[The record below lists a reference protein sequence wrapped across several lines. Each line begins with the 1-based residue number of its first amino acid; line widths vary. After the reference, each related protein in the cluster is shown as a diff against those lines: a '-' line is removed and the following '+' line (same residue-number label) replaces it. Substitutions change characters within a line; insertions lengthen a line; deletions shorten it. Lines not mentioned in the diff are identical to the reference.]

1 VEILRAEELN
11 KVYRHGPHS
20 ISAVRQVSLTI
31 SKGECICIL
40 GRSGSGKTTLLSML
54 GLLLIP
60 TSGRIYIG
68 EKEVRLSAPGAPGAL
83 AALRREHFGF
93 IFQDFT
99 LIPHLSAEENVAL
112 PLKYAGISRI
122 KRQVRARAM
131 LERVGLGERTGFK
144 WEELSGGEAQR
155 VAIARAMVNNPKM
168 LFADEPT
175 SELDS
180 ESSHSL
186 LSLLT
191 ELRNEAGTALVI
203 VSHDK
208 DIASYATRV
217 FSMKDGSL
225 TPVPQT
231 ELQ

>member
-1 VEILRAEELN
+1 VEVLRAEELS
-11 KVYRHGPHS
+11 KVYRRGSHDVH
-20 ISAVRQVSLTI
+20 AVTLASLTI

-60 TSGRIYIG
+60 TSGRIFIN
-68 EKEVRLSAPGAPGAL
+68 EKEIRLSAPGTLTAQ
-83 AALRREHFGF
+83 RRENFGF
-93 IFQDFT
+93 VFQDFT

-112 PLKYAGISRI
+112 PLKYVGISRR
-122 KRQVRARAM
+122 KRQARARAM
-131 LERVGLGERTGFK
+131 LERVGLGERIGFK

-155 VAIARAMVNNPKM
+155 VAIARAMINNPKV

-180 ESSHSL
+180 ETSHSL

-191 ELRNEAGTALVI
+191 ELRNEAGTSLLI
-203 VSHDK
+203 VSHDR

-217 FSMKDGSL
+217 LSMKDGIL
-225 TPVPQT
+225 TPLPQ
-231 ELQ
+231 

>member
-1 VEILRAEELN
+1 MEVLRAEELS
-11 KVYRHGPHS
+11 KVYRHGPHRVN
-20 ISAVRQVSLTI
+20 AVIQASMTI
-31 SKGECICIL
+31 SQGECICIL

-68 EKEVRLSAPGAPGAL
+68 EKEVCVSAPGKL

-112 PLKYAGISRI
+112 PLKYAGMSRK
-122 KRQVRARAM
+122 KRQARARAM

-155 VAIARAMVNNPKM
+155 VAIARAMVNSPKM

-180 ESSHSL
+180 ETSHSL

-191 ELRNEAGTALVI
+191 ELRSEVGTSLLI
-203 VSHDK
+203 VSHDRE
-208 DIASYATRV
+208 IASYATRV
-217 FSMKDGSL
+217 FSMKDGVM
-225 TPVPQT
+225 TPVPQAA
-231 ELQ
+231 LP